1 MEKPEKSLP
10 LDCWCNPLNLENYPI
25 GFLAPS
31 RRKLSPKAVMDYSGP
46 PRDFRE
52 MADPEVLYDNG
63 KWYMFPSVG
72 EVYVSDDL
80 AHWQYHKIKFAKVLF
95 LPI

>member
-1 MEKPEKSLP
+1 MKNTAVPLP
-10 LDCWCNPLNLENYPI
+10 ADTWCNPLTLENYPI

-31 RRKLSPKAVMDYSGP
+31 RRGITPKSAPDFSGP
-46 PRDFRE
+46 ARDFRE

-72 EVYVSDDL
+72 EVYVSEDL
-80 AHWQYHKIKFAKVLF
+80 AQ
-95 LPI
+95 PT